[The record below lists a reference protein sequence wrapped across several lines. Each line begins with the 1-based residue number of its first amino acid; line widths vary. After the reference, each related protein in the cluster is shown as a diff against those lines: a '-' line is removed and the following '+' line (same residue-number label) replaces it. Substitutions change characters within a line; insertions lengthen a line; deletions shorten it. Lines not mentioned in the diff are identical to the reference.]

1 MFLELFNP
9 ISFFLLTEKL
19 NFNWE
24 VMIGPRQWRIWKS
37 NLHTLFPGNRHEDG
51 TQSDSEDPVAPKAEK
66 ETTTGSER
74 AAEQTKLQRQMRR
87 DPHEMLHNKQ
97 AFVIEFFEDTPRK
110 KRSQS
115 FTHSAHSSQSD
126 TDQGLKTKVE
136 KRKNALPAEKL
147 GNAVPPSHS
156 GAQAGKPSNSSSG
169 TQRSGSFKRE
179 KTEDRINSSSS
190 SASRTSAKTYGSI
203 GRKSKMAQ
211 DFMAEYLRETG
222 QSGKPS
228 AEKPAPLPMPV
239 APRVV
244 ISSEPESAPAP
255 PPEVKS
261 AQGRRN
267 DEEDSVSETGTY
279 TIETE
284 SQDKEVEE
292 ARKMI
297 DQVNAGFCAWSA
309 S

>member
-1 MFLELFNP
+1 
-9 ISFFLLTEKL
+9 
-19 NFNWE
+19 
-24 VMIGPRQWRIWKS
+24 
-37 NLHTLFPGNRHEDG
+37 
-51 TQSDSEDPVAPKAEK
+51 
-66 ETTTGSER
+66 
-74 AAEQTKLQRQMRR
+74 
-87 DPHEMLHNKQ
+87 
-97 AFVIEFFEDTPRK
+97 
-110 KRSQS
+110 
-115 FTHSAHSSQSD
+115 
-126 TDQGLKTKVE
+126 
-136 KRKNALPAEKL
+136 
-147 GNAVPPSHS
+147 
-156 GAQAGKPSNSSSG
+156 
-169 TQRSGSFKRE
+169 
-179 KTEDRINSSSS
+179 
-190 SASRTSAKTYGSI
+190 
-203 GRKSKMAQ
+203 MAQ

-297 DQVNAGFCAWSA
+297 DQVNAVFLCLVSKAVKAWAFALVLEGLTSLA
-309 S
+309 VRSSGDLWLRLGNLGDLC